1 VVDVFDTMWFGD
13 ANFPLSEE
21 VFETLLAGGH
31 NHVVVM
37 PTTMRKAQVAPGH
50 DYAQYDTRLSRAN
63 ANWRDVDPAQLAQQV
78 VGARTKWEFDTPW
91 VFCNEI
97 SHSQWRASANEEY
110 RIWTTTFAEALA
122 GAGLVPVVYSPVP
135 RPLSEGDKWSALA
148 SAGYVA
154 IEAYLDP
161 MNVGSASDAADYC
174 RTQYASIVSHYQA
187 QGVPVDR
194 CVLVEHYAQTAGG
207 LGRGRGGLAL
217 TDWLEVIAA
226 RVAGARAAGFTLLGS
241 YAWGYNQM
249 AVADSEIV
257 ATARA
262 YVEATAA

>member
-1 VVDVFDTMWFGD
+1 MSEVFDTVWFGD
-13 ANFPLSEE
+13 ANFPLSEA
-21 VFETLLAGGH
+21 VFETLLSGGR

-50 DYAQYDTRLSRAN
+50 DYGQYDSHLSRAN
-63 ANWRDVDPAQLAQQV
+63 ANWRSVDATQLALQV
-78 VGARTKWEFDTPW
+78 VSARTKWEFDSPW

-110 RIWTTTFAEALA
+110 RVWVVSFAQALA
-122 GAGLVPVVYSPVP
+122 GAGLAPVLYSPVQ
-135 RPLSEGDKWSALA
+135 RPLSERDNWSALA

-161 MNVGSASDAADYC
+161 AAVRSAADAADYC
-174 RTQYASIVSHYQA
+174 RRQYASIASSYEA

-207 LGRGRGGLAL
+207 IGRGRGGLAL
-217 TDWLEVIAA
+217 ADWLEVVDA
-226 RVAGARAAGFTLLGS
+226 RVAGAHAAGFSLLGS

-249 AVADSEIV
+249 AVADTEIV
-257 ATARA
+257 ATAQA
-262 YVEATAA
+262 YVTATV

>member
-1 VVDVFDTMWFGD
+1 MVDLFDTMWFGD

-21 VFETLLAGGH
+21 VFETLLSGGR

-37 PTTMRKAQVAPGH
+37 PTTMRKQQVAPGH
-50 DYAQYDTRLSRAN
+50 DCAQYDTRLSRAN
-63 ANWRDVDPAQLAQQV
+63 AGWRGVDPGQLAEQV
-78 VGARTKWEFDTPW
+78 VSARARWAFDSPW

-110 RIWTTTFAEALA
+110 RVWVVAFAQALS
-122 GAGLVPVVYSPVP
+122 GAGVVPVLYSPVP

-154 IEAYLDP
+154 IEGYLDP
-161 MNVGSASDAADYC
+161 ASVLSASDAAGFC
-174 RTQYASIVSHYQA
+174 RTQYASIASYYEA

-194 CVLVEHYAQTAGG
+194 CVLVEHYAQTADGV
-207 LGRGRGGLAL
+207 GRGRGGLAL
-217 TDWLEVIAA
+217 DDWLNVVAA
-226 RVAGARAAGFTLLGS
+226 RVAGARAAGFSLLGS

-249 AVADSEIV
+249 AVAEDEIV
-257 ATARA
+257 ATART
-262 YVEATAA
+262 YLEATT